1 MDAINSQDRID
12 TSPLN
17 ESLERFFSHAWR
29 LALRDPAQAY
39 FFYRTVQWQ
48 RRAAR
53 RRAEMAEQGVPVPPV
68 IIYSIT
74 DRCNL
79 RCKGCFARELR
90 PTSENEMDTEKM
102 TATIREARDLGVS
115 FMALAGGEPLVRP
128 EIFDIIKDY
137 QDVIFFVF
145 TNGTLIDDATADRM
159 KRLRNLVPVISL
171 EGHQAETDGRRG
183 DGIYRHLTGVISR
196 LKSRGIFFGTCMTV
210 TRANFN
216 TITDSRFIKD
226 LNDQGCRFF
235 AFVEYTPIDP
245 ATESWVIND
254 EQRDA
259 LYYIMKSFRDS
270 FPAMFLSV
278 PGYEKRFGG
287 CLSSGRGFVHIN
299 ARGDIEPCPFIPYS
313 DANLREK
320 SLQEA
325 LQSPLLAA
333 VRDNS
338 HRLEEGQGGCA
349 LWKQRDWLAGL
360 ASGEPE
366 EAGDIQAYLKAENSK
381 LKAIA

>member
-1 MDAINSQDRID
+1 MNKTSSRDNIVI
-12 TSPLN
+12 SPLN
-17 ESLERFFSHAWR
+17 KSLERFFGRAWR

-39 FFYRTVQWQ
+39 FFLRTVRWQ
-48 RRAAR
+48 RQAAR
-53 RRAEMAEQGVPVPPV
+53 RRSAMAEQGVPVPPV

-90 PTSENEMDTEKM
+90 PTAENEMTPEKM
-102 TATIREARDLGVS
+102 RDTIRQARELGVS

-128 EIFDIIKDY
+128 EIFDIIRDY

-145 TNGTLIDDATADRM
+145 TNGTLIDGAMADRM
-159 KRLRNLVPVISL
+159 KKIRNLVPVISL
-171 EGHQAETDGRRG
+171 EGHREETDARRG
-183 DGIYRHLTGVISR
+183 DGIYRHLTGVIRR

-210 TRANFN
+210 TRANFDIV
-216 TITDSRFIKD
+216 TASRFIRE
-226 LNDQGCRFF
+226 LNDLGCRFF
-235 AFVEYTPIDP
+235 AFVEYTPIAP
-245 ATESWVIND
+245 GTEDWVITE

-259 LYYIMKSFRDS
+259 LFYIMKSFRDS
-270 FPAMFLSV
+270 FPALFLSV
-278 PGYEKRFGG
+278 PGDEKGFGG

-313 DANLREK
+313 DANLRDA
-320 SLQEA
+320 SLREA

-333 VRDNS
+333 VRANS
-338 HRLEEGQGGCA
+338 DKLEEGQGGCA

-360 ASGEPE
+360 ANGEPE
-366 EAGDIQAYLKAENSK
+366 EAGELVGAARR
-381 LKAIA
+381 